1 VKRRD
6 RGASDVLAMVLL
18 APAAIGLALLVVFV
32 GRQVDTRAQVQS
44 AAESAAQA
52 AALQRTPVAA
62 EQAAVEAVMAVLTDS
77 GTCELPVVGLDLSEF
92 APGGFVAVTVECL
105 VSRRGV
111 EPIGAPA
118 VRQSVTATAA
128 IDPFRSSG
136 PAP

>member
-1 VKRRD
+1 
-6 RGASDVLAMVLL
+6 MVLL
-18 APAAIGLALLVVFV
+18 APAVIGLALLVVFL
-32 GRQVDTRAQVQS
+32 GRQVDSRAQVQS

-62 EQAAVEAVMAVLTDS
+62 ERAAFEAVAAMLVDS
-77 GTCELPVVGLDLSEF
+77 DTCEGPVVGVDLSEF

-111 EPIGAPA
+111 EPLGAPA

-128 IDPFRSSG
+128 VDPFRSTGS
-136 PAP
+136 AP